1 MRTLSPVPARLGILA
16 LLSLAAGDG
25 MAQEADAMAEIFVT
39 ATARP
44 EARSRIA
51 ATTQV
56 IDRAAIERST
66 AKSVTD
72 LLAENAVG
80 FFSEWTAAQT
90 SINIRGAT
98 SDGQGR
104 DYKGQVL
111 VLVNGRRAG
120 TANISKLG
128 TREIERIEIVRGP
141 ASVIYGSQNMG
152 GVINIIMKSGENA
165 PPSEVGIT
173 AGSWGLV
180 SGYAQRSGG
189 NDKVD
194 WYFGVSGGKRDDYR
208 SG

>member
-1 MRTLSPVPARLGILA
+1 MHSRWSPVSARLGILA
-16 LLSLAAGDG
+16 MLSLAAGDG
-25 MAQEADAMAEIFVT
+25 MAQDADAMAEIFVT

-111 VLVNGRRAG
+111 VLVNGRRRSRPAG
-120 TANISKLG
+120 
-128 TREIERIEIVRGP
+128 
-141 ASVIYGSQNMG
+141 
-152 GVINIIMKSGENA
+152 
-165 PPSEVGIT
+165 
-173 AGSWGLV
+173 
-180 SGYAQRSGG
+180 RSPT
-189 NDKVD
+189 
-194 WYFGVSGGKRDDYR
+194 WR
-208 SG
+208 SSARWPHGR